1 MRLTWAALRSYS
13 VLEAAFSRMK
23 LGGFLLLLA
32 GWWIVLTAVALLKPT
47 VPQTI
52 FIIAGIG
59 VELLGLGF
67 LIRSHMAPRR
77 EKG

>member
-1 MRLTWAALRSYS
+1 M
-13 VLEAAFSRMK
+13 
-23 LGGFLLLLA
+23 LA